1 MNYLAIIGLILGL
14 IISLELIGGSIS
26 FSINNKIYMSII
38 MEKLIYAKNKL
49 SPLAIDIGYKL
60 LYGFS
65 FCQIQIEKIKNKSM
79 SYIKSVEKYLKDN
92 NIIVEVKIQSIKIIS
107 KNSDNEYT
115 VFSSDKTSLEYI
127 SNIFDPVIHS
137 GILLGDKNF
146 ETGCVNKIYY
156 EKMPSTV
163 DYTTSKI
170 KFMMIELE
178 HDGNKYT
185 IDLKNY
191 ETNYYIVNNCL
202 NQNFFKYYLK
212 NVLKVSINTAKFDYI
227 VTIIDNNANI
237 ITLLPHQ
244 YIIFNEYDYTIFPV
258 SNTPVHDNDSSISD
272 RYNND
277 EQTSIDSDKSDDFVK
292 LEADN

>member
-1 MNYLAIIGLILGL
+1 
-14 IISLELIGGSIS
+14 
-26 FSINNKIYMSII
+26 
-38 MEKLIYAKNKL
+38 
-49 SPLAIDIGYKL
+49 
-60 LYGFS
+60 
-65 FCQIQIEKIKNKSM
+65 
-79 SYIKSVEKYLKDN
+79 
-92 NIIVEVKIQSIKIIS
+92 
-107 KNSDNEYT
+107 
-115 VFSSDKTSLEYI
+115 
-127 SNIFDPVIHS
+127 
-137 GILLGDKNF
+137 
-146 ETGCVNKIYY
+146 
-156 EKMPSTV
+156 
-163 DYTTSKI
+163 
-170 KFMMIELE
+170 MMIELE

-185 IDLKNY
+185 IDLKND

>member
-1 MNYLAIIGLILGL
+1 
-14 IISLELIGGSIS
+14 
-26 FSINNKIYMSII
+26 
-38 MEKLIYAKNKL
+38 
-49 SPLAIDIGYKL
+49 
-60 LYGFS
+60 
-65 FCQIQIEKIKNKSM
+65 
-79 SYIKSVEKYLKDN
+79 
-92 NIIVEVKIQSIKIIS
+92 VKIQSIKIIS

-185 IDLKNY
+185 IDLKN
-191 ETNYYIVNNCL
+191 
-202 NQNFFKYYLK
+202 
-212 NVLKVSINTAKFDYI
+212 VLKVSINTAKFDYI

-258 SNTPVHDNDSSISD
+258 SNTHVHDNDSSISD